1 MLYSIVDSSTTA
13 SSITLGYCCGGS
25 PILDAIEIEASRLGA
40 NSLFHTIELADSV
53 DVAAS
58 PSVLYDMVSDVT
70 RMGEW
75 SPECRRCR
83 WESDVGEGVGSR
95 FVGSNYESDA
105 ATGRE
110 WNWDMSCE
118 VTAADRPHRFGWSV
132 LTEAWDIET
141 SVWTFLF
148 EPHGDRTVMTETFVM
163 KRPPTG
169 LQVLL
174 DRRTPDE
181 QLAMI
186 ANRRERLDAG
196 IGATLAALKA
206 SAERAEG

>member
-1 MLYSIVDSSTTA
+1 MPPRSKPVDPGPTV
-13 SSITLGYCCGGS
+13 
-25 PILDAIEIEASRLGA
+25 
-40 NSLFHTIELADSV
+40 LFHTFELAHSV
-53 DVAAS
+53 QVSVA

-75 SPECRRCR
+75 SPECRSCR
-83 WESDVGEGVGSR
+83 WESDTGGGVGSR

-110 WNWDMSCE
+110 WNWDMLCE

-148 EPHGDRTVMTETFVM
+148 EPCRAGTLVTETFVM
-163 KRPPTG
+163 NRPPTG
-169 LQVLL
+169 FQELL

-186 ANRRERLDAG
+186 ESRRARLDAG
-196 IGATLAALKA
+196 IGATLASLKA
-206 SAERAEG
+206 SAERP